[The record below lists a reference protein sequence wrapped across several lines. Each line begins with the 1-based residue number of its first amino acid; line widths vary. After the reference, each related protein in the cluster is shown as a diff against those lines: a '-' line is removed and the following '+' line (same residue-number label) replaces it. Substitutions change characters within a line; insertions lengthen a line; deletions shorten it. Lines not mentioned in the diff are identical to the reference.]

1 MIRFELPF
9 LLPTLNV
16 MLREGRWRRKASRDT
31 LAWAVMTA
39 LGNQRPVTPFPR
51 ARIRVER
58 HGVNPVD
65 PDNLTVKG
73 LLDLLQPYSLR
84 HPCGMGVITE
94 DSALCLTLE
103 VAAVRVRHRADQ
115 KTVVTIE
122 EIA

>member
-31 LAWAVMTA
+31 LAWAVMAA